1 MNTPGPDEPLP
12 ADAAGGLRINLGCGG
27 KRVDG
32 FLGVDIIDGTAVDIR
47 MDVMQYLRSLPAG
60 SVQEIYTRHFLE
72 HVRPDDLRPMLL
84 EFDRVL
90 RPGGQIRVIV
100 PHYSN
105 PYFYSDPTHRQ
116 FFGVHTFSYFC
127 ERTCLHRRPPTYAR
141 IAGWLQ
147 TEVKLGF
154 KPYKRPRLF
163 GVKLPMPSQVL
174 GLLVN
179 RAALS
184 VELFERYLC
193 GVLSIYEVRYR
204 IEKFTAPQP
213 PTPG

>member
-1 MNTPGPDEPLP
+1 MNHARPPESAPDAVAP
-12 ADAAGGLRINLGCGG
+12 GLRLNLGCGG
-27 KRVDG
+27 KRVAG
-32 FLGVDIIDGTAVDIR
+32 FLGVDVIDGAAVDVC
-47 MDVMQYLRSLPAG
+47 MDVMAYLRSLPAG

-90 RPGGQIRVIV
+90 RPGGQLRVIV

-116 FFGVHTFSYFC
+116 PFGVHTFSYFC
-127 ERTCLHRRPPTYAR
+127 EHSCLHRKPPTYAR
-141 IAGWLQ
+141 IAGWSQ

-154 KPYKRPRLF
+154 KPYKRLRLF
-163 GVKLPMPSQVL
+163 GVKLPMLSQVL
-174 GLLVN
+174 ALLVN
-179 RAALS
+179 RAALA

-204 IEKFTAPQP
+204 IEKLAPP
-213 PTPG
+213 PPQR